1 MNVTSL
7 QARKMPL
14 AELLC
19 MQGQLQSTVL
29 VSGLQIDS
37 RQVSPGDLFLA
48 IPGENFDGRHFIEQA
63 VSNGAVAVVA
73 EPPVAGFVDS
83 IAVPL
88 LERLELQ
95 HEVGELAAKFYGYPS
110 REIHVI
116 GVTGTNGKTT
126 TTWLIAQLAKLMGLS
141 CGVIGTL
148 GTTLG
153 DAVSE
158 AVNTTPDAIS
168 LQRTF
173 AEWRQQGVFS
183 AAMEVSS
190 HALTQGRVAGTSFET
205 AVFTNLSR
213 DHLDYH
219 GDMASY
225 GRAKKQLFTAP
236 GLAQAIVNL
245 DDDYAQEL
253 LSSMDA
259 DTRVISY
266 SITGN
271 GLADV
276 RIEEACFDADGVTAK
291 LHTPWGNGVLSSPLC
306 GEFNLSNLIA
316 AISSVALMT
325 KDFTGLLG
333 AVSEL
338 NSVPG
343 RMQRVTNS
351 LGVQA
356 IVDYAHTPDALE
368 HVLLALRPQVS
379 GRLITVFGCG
389 GDRDAGKRPLMGRI
403 ASELSDVCIVTSDN
417 PRGEDPESIVREIA
431 SACIG
436 TYSQIVNRGEAIAS
450 AVEMADKGDC
460 VLVAGKGHE
469 DYQII
474 NGDRLHFSDEEQLK
488 LAFDRRAQS

>member
-1 MNVTSL
+1 V
-7 QARKMPL
+7 
-14 AELLC
+14 C
-19 MQGQLQSTVL
+19 
-29 VSGLQIDS
+29 
-37 RQVSPGDLFLA
+37 
-48 IPGENFDGRHFIEQA
+48 
-63 VSNGAVAVVA
+63 
-73 EPPVAGFVDS
+73 
-83 IAVPL
+83 
-88 LERLELQ
+88 
-95 HEVGELAAKFYGYPS
+95 
-110 REIHVI
+110 
-116 GVTGTNGKTT
+116 
-126 TTWLIAQLAKLMGLS
+126 
-141 CGVIGTL
+141 
-148 GTTLG
+148 
-153 DAVSE
+153 
-158 AVNTTPDAIS
+158 
-168 LQRTF
+168 
-173 AEWRQQGVFS
+173 
-183 AAMEVSS
+183 
-190 HALTQGRVAGTSFET
+190 
-205 AVFTNLSR
+205 
-213 DHLDYH
+213 
-219 GDMASY
+219 
-225 GRAKKQLFTAP
+225 
-236 GLAQAIVNL
+236 
-245 DDDYAQEL
+245 
-253 LSSMDA
+253 
-259 DTRVISY
+259 
-266 SITGN
+266 
-271 GLADV
+271 
-276 RIEEACFDADGVTAK
+276 IEEACFDADGVTAK

-351 LGVQA
+351 VGVQA

-488 LAFDRRAQS
+488 LAFERRAQS